1 LSAAGVEV
9 VHGRARAIAGRASL
23 FFAFWLMI
31 SGNDIADIPV
41 GLATVA
47 AATWT
52 SLHLLPAGNSRLRP
66 LPLALLVVR
75 FMRQSIVSG
84 FDVAWRALDPSLPLH
99 PGFVTYPL
107 RLPPGGAQSAFC
119 AFSSL
124 LPGTLPTGANE
135 DGALLI
141 HCLDVDQPVAANIAA
156 EEALF
161 MRALGHE

>member
-1 LSAAGVEV
+1 LSAASVESEPGRIGTV
-9 VHGRARAIAGRASL
+9 VWRAVL

-31 SGNDIADIPV
+31 SGNNIADIPV

-52 SLHLLPAGNSRLRP
+52 SLRLLPAGNARLRP
-66 LPLALLVVR
+66 LPLALLVLR
-75 FMRQSIVSG
+75 FLRQSIVSG
-84 FDVAWRALDPSLPLH
+84 FEVAWRALDPSLPLR
-99 PGFVTYPL
+99 PGFVTYSL
-107 RLPPGGAQSAFC
+107 RLPPGGSRSAFC

-124 LPGTLPTGANE
+124 LPGTLPTGTDE

-141 HCLDVDQPVAANIAA
+141 HCLDVDQPVTANIAA

-161 MRALGHE
+161 MRALGDE

>member
-1 LSAAGVEV
+1 
-9 VHGRARAIAGRASL
+9 
-23 FFAFWLMI
+23 MI
-31 SGNDIADIPV
+31 SGNDLADLPV
-41 GLATVA
+41 GLVTVA

-66 LPLALLVVR
+66 LPLALLVLR
-75 FMRQSIVSG
+75 FLRQSIVSG
-84 FDVAWRALDPSLPLH
+84 FDVAWRALDPSLPLR

-107 RLPPGGAQSAFC
+107 RLPRGGARSAFC

-124 LPGTLPTGANE
+124 LPGTLPTGTDE
-135 DGALLI
+135 EGALLI
-141 HCLDVDQPVAANIAA
+141 HCLDVGRPVAAHTAA